1 MARESVVSR
10 EFKGTKVTFLAMN
23 TSSCMPERVDYTF
36 ESRMTNDDDILK
48 QLTKAYKNTD
58 IVPAKVLEK
67 KDFTKLLA
75 MKTEDFMKY
84 AFELDLET
92 RKRLEPVS
100 DVQEDVQETEDAED
114 NKDNKKNK

>member
-23 TSSCMPERVDYTF
+23 TSSCMPERLDYTF

-67 KDFTKLLA
+67 SDFTKLLA

-92 RKRLEPVS
+92 RKRLTPVQN
-100 DVQEDVQETEDAED
+100 DTDDTVQDDTENTEE
-114 NKDNKKNK
+114 

>member
-23 TSSCMPERVDYTF
+23 TTSCMPERLDYTF
-36 ESRMTNDDDILK
+36 ESRMTNDDEILK
-48 QLTKAYKNTD
+48 QLTKVYKSTD

-67 KDFTKLLA
+67 SDFTKLLA

-92 RKRLEPVS
+92 RKRLTPVQDDTDEPVQ
-100 DVQEDVQETEDAED
+100 DDTENTEE
-114 NKDNKKNK
+114 

>member
-23 TSSCMPERVDYTF
+23 ITTCMPEKLEYTF
-36 ESRMTNDDDILK
+36 ENRMTKDDDILK
-48 QLTKAYKNTD
+48 QLTKIYKNTN

-67 KDFTKLLA
+67 TDFTKLLA

-92 RKRLEPVS
+92 RKRLAPVQ
-100 DVQEDVQETEDAED
+100 DNTENTEE
-114 NKDNKKNK
+114 